1 MDQLE
6 AARSWLAQD
15 PDPKTRA
22 ELEAL
27 IAEQN
32 HTELENRFST
42 TLQFGT
48 AGLRGELGAGPN
60 RMNRV
65 VVARA
70 ALAIANFLKNNM
82 ATYQTKESEL
92 LVVIGYDGRENSEV
106 FAKDSAG
113 IISAQGIRVLLF
125 DSMVPTPVAAFTGK
139 RLDASATIIVTASHN
154 PPRDNGYKV
163 YLGGP
168 NGGSQLVTPQDTEIA
183 TEIAKVAANYTFDAI
198 PQFGNYELAGS
209 QAIDSYIERAS
220 ALVESIDERRK
231 NLKIAHTSLHGV
243 GWKVVNELF
252 SRLGFELTPV
262 AQQMDPDP
270 KFPTVSFP
278 NPEEPGAMD
287 LAFAHATAT
296 SSELILANDPDADR
310 LAVAV
315 SQGDGW
321 RMLTGDQ
328 VGLILAELCA
338 KKATAGN
345 LANSIVSADISNLA
359 KSHSLGYQQTLT
371 GFKWISKVPDL
382 VYGYEEALGYCVDP
396 KFTPDKDGITAA
408 LLIAQLA
415 VELKAQGSDLS
426 EYLAEL
432 FDRYGHIATSQVSI
446 RVTDLS
452 VISKTMA
459 NLRRQ
464 PPTEFSGAQLETEDL
479 LSAKN
484 PTDAL
489 VVSGGGAKLI
499 FRPSGTEPKLKCYL
513 QFEAASAASAA
524 IGLERLRE
532 FASSLLDDAQQSA

>member
-1 MDQLE
+1 MNHLE
-6 AARSWLAQD
+6 AAKSWLAQD
-15 PDPKTRA
+15 PDPKTKA
-22 ELEAL
+22 ELEQL

-32 HTELENRFST
+32 LAELEARFST

-60 RMNRV
+60 RMNRI

-70 ALAIANFLKNNM
+70 AMAIAKFLKNNL
-82 ATYQTKESEL
+82 ATYQTKDSEL
-92 LVVIGYDGRENSEV
+92 LVVIGYDGLENSEL

-113 IISAQGIRVLLF
+113 IISAQGIPVVLF

-139 RLDASATIIVTASHN
+139 RLGASATIMVTASHN

-168 NGGSQLVTPQDTEIA
+168 NGGSQLVPPQDAEIA
-183 TEIAKVAANYTFDAI
+183 KEIAKVAESFTFDEI

-209 QAIDSYIERAS
+209 KAIDSYIKRAS
-220 ALVESIDERRK
+220 ELVEARDEQRK
-231 NLKIAHTSLHGV
+231 SLRITHTALHGV
-243 GWKVVNELF
+243 GWKVVSELF
-252 SRLGFELTPV
+252 SGLGFELTPV
-262 AQQMDPDP
+262 AKQMDPDP

-287 LAFAHATAT
+287 LAFERATAT

-315 SQGDGW
+315 SEEDGW

-338 KKATAGN
+338 KGATNGN

-396 KFTPDKDGITAA
+396 KYTPDKDGITAA

-415 VELKAQGSDLS
+415 VELKAQGSNIS

-432 FDRYGHIATSQVSI
+432 LDRYGHIATSQVSI

-452 VISKTMA
+452 IISTTMA
-459 NLRRQ
+459 NLRRN
-464 PPTEFSGAQLETEDL
+464 PPKEFSGSQLETEDL
-479 LSAKN
+479 LNAEN

-489 VVSGGGAKLI
+489 VMTGGGAKLI

-513 QFEAASAASAA
+513 QFQADS
-524 IGLERLRE
+524 RE
-532 FASSLLDDAQQSA
+532 